1 MHRAQLHETIAGLK
15 VRLEG
20 QAKLDDDSAIGGALM
35 RSRWQ
40 GQGGLTTCSPL
51 SGDPVCAIAEAARRA
66 LARPCWGASEQ
77 EAHEER
83 ATAARV
89 RSVLARTE
97 VVGGAQPPPCPEAMR
112 GTAKLVIGDGW
123 VPKSTPAP
131 LPKEVQA
138 RFKRPAFPHRIS
150 KPRPGR

>member
-1 MHRAQLHETIAGLK
+1 MVFGARGVPGLSARAKKQRHQLNQIVYNVTSQTMTVQLN
-15 VRLEG
+15 V
-20 QAKLDDDSAIGGALM
+20 
-35 RSRWQ
+35 
-40 GQGGLTTCSPL
+40 
-51 SGDPVCAIAEAARRA
+51 
-66 LARPCWGASEQ
+66 
-77 EAHEER
+77 
-83 ATAARV
+83 ATYANSKR
-89 RSVLARTE
+89 
-97 VVGGAQPPPCPEAMR
+97 VGGAQPPPCPEAMR